1 VSKLKDLLKREP
13 VAAGVGAL
21 ITAAFAYLVTS
32 GLMTEDS
39 ANLIAALLALALGV
53 PLTAGIRS
61 QVAPFTPK
69 PAARPR
75 GEE

>member
-21 ITAAFAYLVTS
+21 LTAAFAYLVAS
-32 GLMTEDS
+32 GVMAEDS

-61 QVAPFTPK
+61 KVS

-75 GEE
+75 AEE